1 MVQLTKNQLHT
12 VTITGYTAEGL
23 GVARTPGGQVVFVHN
38 AVRGEVCQIRILKVL
53 KNIAY
58 ARVEA
63 VPEPAS
69 ARRLPDCPHF
79 PTCGGCDFRHISY
92 QEELDA
98 KRQRVEDALR
108 RVGGADVPVE
118 DILGAESVDGYRN
131 KCQFPV
137 SPDGRA
143 GFFRAHSHQ
152 VIPALDCR
160 LQSPQ
165 ANAAA
170 AAVEG

>member
-79 PTCGGCDFRHISY
+79 PTCGGAGAAPYSTSPT
-92 QEELDA
+92 
-98 KRQRVEDALR
+98 R
-108 RVGGADVPVE
+108 RNWTPNGSG
-118 DILGAESVDGYRN
+118 
-131 KCQFPV
+131 
-137 SPDGRA
+137 
-143 GFFRAHSHQ
+143 
-152 VIPALDCR
+152 
-160 LQSPQ
+160 
-165 ANAAA
+165 
-170 AAVEG
+170 